1 MVTTRG
7 SETVNYCRLIET
19 DCMFPKR
26 KIQKILRATLAREAR
41 NRLNYWREAA
51 REARRLTPVTE

>member
-7 SETVNYCRLIET
+7 SETANYTISGET
-19 DCMFPKR
+19 GLYFHKC
-26 KIQKILRATLAREAR
+26 KIQKFFRATLAREAR

-51 REARRLTPVTE
+51 REARRLTPVIS